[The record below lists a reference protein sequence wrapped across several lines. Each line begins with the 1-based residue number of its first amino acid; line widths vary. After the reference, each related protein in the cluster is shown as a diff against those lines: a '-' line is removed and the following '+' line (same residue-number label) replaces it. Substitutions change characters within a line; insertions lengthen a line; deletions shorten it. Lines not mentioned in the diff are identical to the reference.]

1 MVDPI
6 NKRAISAG
14 EARQFADQ
22 ITKRLLRSMPAAT
35 FEMEIFTRLASVVM
49 SYSIPTAAVECRHRP
64 RLLLNPD
71 FVKQYCERDEHLFL
85 LVMHELWHVMLAHT
99 SVYQRMTLAHNI
111 AFDAIINAR
120 LAKHFSAPV
129 YRGFFERLNPAD
141 KFPHVLL
148 RPPEGWP
155 DNPVYPGNVGPEGTH
170 RILRQLYPPSTMF
183 RARMPF
189 YVEILDLIKQDQR
202 ERGISLDGIPVLLG
216 DHSGDGDQYL
226 DEDFRQALEE
236 LTEKW
241 PLRPGGFGPP
251 GLGFSKVR
259 DWEVDHQK
267 GSYEARRALAHVLRH
282 CVAPQSGVLRRKER
296 LPIPGIT
303 GLGVLPNPRDRTISA
318 KTQLGMDSLLWT
330 QNGEVKARVPD
341 NRARA
346 YIYLD
351 VSGSMARVLPYML
364 NLLVPYLARGEVQI
378 YQFSTKVEALSLSM
392 LKRGLIK
399 TTGGT
404 QIHCVFSHLLDTKS
418 PVRRAMILTD
428 GYTGRPLRRHVTSLS
443 ERQIRLHVVLPSES
457 PYDRYLRDVATSI
470 TVLPPL
476 DA

>member
-1 MVDPI
+1 MMEARNTRSIPP
-6 NKRAISAG
+6 G
-14 EARQFADQ
+14 EARQLADQ

-35 FEMEIFTRLASVVM
+35 FEMETFSRLASIAITNN
-49 SYSIPTAAVECRHRP
+49 IPTAAVECRHRP

-71 FVKQYCERDEHLFL
+71 FVAQYCERDEHLFL
-85 LVMHELWHVMLAHT
+85 LVMHELWHVILAHT
-99 SVYQRMTLAHNI
+99 SVYKRMTLAHNV

-120 LAKHFSAPV
+120 LVKHFSGPT
-129 YRGFFERLNPAD
+129 YRGFFERLNPSD

-155 DNPVYPGNVGPEGTH
+155 DKPVYPDDIGPEGTN
-170 RILRQLYPPSTMF
+170 RILRQLYPPSGML
-183 RARMPF
+183 RVRMPF

-202 ERGISLDGIPVLLG
+202 ERGISPDGIPVLIG
-216 DHSGDGDQYL
+216 DHSEDAEQYL
-226 DEDFRQALEE
+226 DDDFRQALEE

-251 GLGFSKVR
+251 GLGVSRLR

-267 GSYEARRALAHVLRH
+267 GAYEARRVLAHVLRR

-303 GLGVLPNPRDRTISA
+303 GLGVLPNSRDRTMSA

-330 QNGEVKARVPD
+330 QNGEVKVRVPD
-341 NRARA
+341 DRACA
-346 YIYLD
+346 HIYLD

-364 NLLVPYLARGEVQI
+364 NLLVPYLARGEAQI
-378 YQFSTKVEALSLSM
+378 FQFSTKVEALSLQK

-404 QIHCVFSHLLDTKS
+404 QIHCVFSHLLETSS
-418 PVRRAMILTD
+418 PVRRAMVLTD
-428 GYTGRPLRRHVTSLS
+428 GYTGRPLRRHAVALA
-443 ERQIRLHVVLPSES
+443 EKRIRLHVVLPSES

-470 TVLPPL
+470 TILPPL